1 MKKRAKIL
9 LAAALAVCIIL
20 SVCVCLVVT
29 SAANYSGSCG
39 NNATYSFTSGTLTV
53 SGSGDMNSY
62 SSATVPWADYR
73 SQIKKVVVSD
83 GITSVGYYAF
93 SNCSELTE
101 VAFASTVTSIG
112 RFAFANDA
120 KLASVTLPLG
130 IFRIF

>member
-39 NNATYSFTSGTLTV
+39 NNVTYSFTSGTLTV

-62 SSATVPWADYR
+62 SAATVPWADYR

-93 SNCSELTE
+93 SNCSELDGSRSCFNRDFDRQIRVRKRRKTC
-101 VAFASTVTSIG
+101 VRNASEQ
-112 RFAFANDA
+112 
-120 KLASVTLPLG
+120 P
-130 IFRIF
+130 